1 MFKNIGTTEII
12 LIVVIVLLI
21 FGGKIFPKIGKGIG
35 EIIGEFKKSLSGKKD

>member
-35 EIIGEFKKSLSGKKD
+35 VIIGGLKDWISGKKD

>member
-21 FGGKIFPKIGKGIG
+21 FGGKVFPKLGKGIG
-35 EIIGEFKKSLSGKKD
+35 EMIGEFKDWISGKKD